1 MISGANSM
9 NAQRITR
16 QFKNVPLKTVLAEV
30 EKELQYSIIYKKDE
44 VNERK
49 QITRDFKDASLEEV
63 LSAVLDN
70 GLSYSVQGKMI
81 VISKKEAAG
90 SSITQQKQIIVKGI
104 VKDEN
109 GEPVVGANV
118 VEKGTSNGTI
128 TDMDGNFSLSISE
141 GSKLSITYIGYLDKD
156 VAVSIG
162 KTTLNIQLKEDTQ
175 ALDEV
180 VVVGYGSVKKRD
192 LTGSVSQ
199 ISSSSIQNQAVM
211 KDPMQALQGIS
222 AGADITMGN
231 SPGASSTFVI
241 RGYNSIN
248 AGNDPLIVVDD
259 APFGGK
265 IDEINPAE
273 IESIDVLK
281 DASAGAIYGTRAA
294 AGVIL
299 ITTKSGSDTN
309 GKVRL
314 TYSNE
319 FTKKQNYNAPE
330 MLSGREY
337 AEHNIGT
344 DYGSDTNWWDELI
357 NKGNFSQKHHLAL
370 EMGTEKA
377 QVYTSFFYEKNQ
389 GIALQ
394 DDRQDYGGRV
404 NASFKLFDDWLE
416 VRPAVDYRQAARN
429 NHFPNF
435 QQAMRNNPT
444 RSPYDPDSETGYNV
458 WINESLDYNVVADA
472 MLEDYYGL
480 DKWFKPEVNL
490 KLNIKPIPGL
500 NYQQVVGYENRQ
512 WELHQYWPSTHR
524 SEIDNSRKGHAHLA
538 FSKTENLTS
547 EGYFSYVKDFKGGH
561 NLNATAGY
569 SYFEVNG
576 ENFGMDNY
584 NFSVDGIKY
593 WDIGQGS
600 YLTDGKAGMSSGK
613 SVTERLFSFFARAN
627 YSYQDKYMLSASI
640 RHEGS
645 SKFAADNRWAN
656 FWSATAGWRISN
668 EEFMKDFDWLDD

>member
-1 MISGANSM
+1 MYRKHVGRALILALMLSGATSM

-156 VAVSIG
+156 VAVSKG

-211 KDPMQALQGIS
+211 KDPMQALQGKI

-231 SPGASSTFVI
+231 SPGASSTIVI

-273 IESIDVLK
+273 IESIDVFKDSSYTAIYCSRGKNGVVITYTIENVSDSEQTVLFDFVAKTDLLPVWSSGTIGLK
-281 DASAGAIYGTRAA
+281 DANDVVNWDAQDAIFKAKDLGNNWNVIWGADQHTSIYQLDTPTYINTQGTGKSASSTYT
-294 AGVIL
+294 
-299 ITTKSGSDTN
+299 IT
-309 GKVRL
+309 L
-314 TYSNE
+314 
-319 FTKKQNYNAPE
+319 P
-330 MLSGREY
+330 
-337 AEHNIGT
+337 
-344 DYGSDTNWWDELI
+344 
-357 NKGNFSQKHHLAL
+357 
-370 EMGTEKA
+370 
-377 QVYTSFFYEKNQ
+377 KNQ
-389 GIALQ
+389 EKKLSFVIA
-394 DDRQDYGGRV
+394 G
-404 NASFKLFDDWLE
+404 SK
-416 VRPAVDYRQAARN
+416 
-429 NHFPNF
+429 
-435 QQAMRNNPT
+435 
-444 RSPYDPDSETGYNV
+444 DSE
-458 WINESLDYNVVADA
+458 EDA
-472 MLEDYYGL
+472 LKSYKDILANHSEMLED
-480 DKWFKPEVNL
+480 K
-490 KLNIKPIPGL
+490 
-500 NYQQVVGYENRQ
+500 
-512 WELHQYWPSTHR
+512 
-524 SEIDNSRKGHAHLA
+524 
-538 FSKTENLTS
+538 
-547 EGYFSYVKDFKGGH
+547 
-561 NLNATAGY
+561 
-569 SYFEVNG
+569 
-576 ENFGMDNY
+576 
-584 NFSVDGIKY
+584 
-593 WDIGQGS
+593 
-600 YLTDGKAGMSSGK
+600 
-613 SVTERLFSFFARAN
+613 
-627 YSYQDKYMLSASI
+627 
-640 RHEGS
+640 
-645 SKFAADNRWAN
+645 
-656 FWSATAGWRISN
+656 
-668 EEFMKDFDWLDD
+668 

>member
-1 MISGANSM
+1 MYRKHVGRALILALMLSGATSM

-156 VAVSIG
+156 VAVSKG

-211 KDPMQALQGIS
+211 KDPMQALQGKI

-231 SPGASSTFVI
+231 SPGASSTIVI

-273 IESIDVLK
+273 IESIDV
-281 DASAGAIYGTRAA
+281 
-294 AGVIL
+294 
-299 ITTKSGSDTN
+299 
-309 GKVRL
+309 
-314 TYSNE
+314 
-319 FTKKQNYNAPE
+319 
-330 MLSGREY
+330 
-337 AEHNIGT
+337 
-344 DYGSDTNWWDELI
+344 
-357 NKGNFSQKHHLAL
+357 
-370 EMGTEKA
+370 
-377 QVYTSFFYEKNQ
+377 
-389 GIALQ
+389 
-394 DDRQDYGGRV
+394 
-404 NASFKLFDDWLE
+404 FK
-416 VRPAVDYRQAARN
+416 
-429 NHFPNF
+429 
-435 QQAMRNNPT
+435 
-444 RSPYDPDSETGYNV
+444 
-458 WINESLDYNVVADA
+458 
-472 MLEDYYGL
+472 
-480 DKWFKPEVNL
+480 
-490 KLNIKPIPGL
+490 
-500 NYQQVVGYENRQ
+500 
-512 WELHQYWPSTHR
+512 
-524 SEIDNSRKGHAHLA
+524 
-538 FSKTENLTS
+538 
-547 EGYFSYVKDFKGGH
+547 
-561 NLNATAGY
+561 
-569 SYFEVNG
+569 
-576 ENFGMDNY
+576 
-584 NFSVDGIKY
+584 
-593 WDIGQGS
+593 
-600 YLTDGKAGMSSGK
+600 
-613 SVTERLFSFFARAN
+613 
-627 YSYQDKYMLSASI
+627 
-640 RHEGS
+640 
-645 SKFAADNRWAN
+645 
-656 FWSATAGWRISN
+656 
-668 EEFMKDFDWLDD
+668 

>member
-1 MISGANSM
+1 MYRKHVGRALILALMLSGATSM

-156 VAVSIG
+156 VAVSKG

-211 KDPMQALQGIS
+211 KDPMQALQGKI

-231 SPGASSTFVI
+231 SPGASSTIVI

-248 AGNDPLIVVDD
+248 AVGALPMAKITGFSICAAFSMLTAALVTPRSFAIFATSSSAIKQCASPPYFASSFLLTPASAMFVSVTMS
-259 APFGGK
+259 APFC
-265 IDEINPAE
+265 I
-273 IESIDVLK
+273 
-281 DASAGAIYGTRAA
+281 
-294 AGVIL
+294 
-299 ITTKSGSDTN
+299 
-309 GKVRL
+309 
-314 TYSNE
+314 
-319 FTKKQNYNAPE
+319 
-330 MLSGREY
+330 
-337 AEHNIGT
+337 
-344 DYGSDTNWWDELI
+344 
-357 NKGNFSQKHHLAL
+357 
-370 EMGTEKA
+370 
-377 QVYTSFFYEKNQ
+377 
-389 GIALQ
+389 
-394 DDRQDYGGRV
+394 
-404 NASFKLFDDWLE
+404 
-416 VRPAVDYRQAARN
+416 
-429 NHFPNF
+429 
-435 QQAMRNNPT
+435 
-444 RSPYDPDSETGYNV
+444 
-458 WINESLDYNVVADA
+458 
-472 MLEDYYGL
+472 
-480 DKWFKPEVNL
+480 
-490 KLNIKPIPGL
+490 
-500 NYQQVVGYENRQ
+500 
-512 WELHQYWPSTHR
+512 
-524 SEIDNSRKGHAHLA
+524 
-538 FSKTENLTS
+538 
-547 EGYFSYVKDFKGGH
+547 
-561 NLNATAGY
+561 
-569 SYFEVNG
+569 
-576 ENFGMDNY
+576 
-584 NFSVDGIKY
+584 
-593 WDIGQGS
+593 
-600 YLTDGKAGMSSGK
+600 
-613 SVTERLFSFFARAN
+613 SFFAIPTA
-627 YSYQDKYMLSASI
+627 
-640 RHEGS
+640 
-645 SKFAADNRWAN
+645 WA
-656 FWSATAGWRISN
+656 
-668 EEFMKDFDWLDD
+668 E

>member
-1 MISGANSM
+1 MYRKHVGRALILALMLSGATSM

-109 GEPVVGANV
+109 GEPVVG
-118 VEKGTSNGTI
+118 
-128 TDMDGNFSLSISE
+128 NFSLSISE

-156 VAVSIG
+156 VAVSKG

-211 KDPMQALQGIS
+211 KDPMQALQGKI

-231 SPGASSTFVI
+231 SPGASSTIVI

-281 DASAGAIYGTRAA
+281 DA
-294 AGVIL
+294 
-299 ITTKSGSDTN
+299 
-309 GKVRL
+309 
-314 TYSNE
+314 
-319 FTKKQNYNAPE
+319 
-330 MLSGREY
+330 
-337 AEHNIGT
+337 
-344 DYGSDTNWWDELI
+344 
-357 NKGNFSQKHHLAL
+357 
-370 EMGTEKA
+370 
-377 QVYTSFFYEKNQ
+377 
-389 GIALQ
+389 
-394 DDRQDYGGRV
+394 
-404 NASFKLFDDWLE
+404 
-416 VRPAVDYRQAARN
+416 
-429 NHFPNF
+429 
-435 QQAMRNNPT
+435 
-444 RSPYDPDSETGYNV
+444 
-458 WINESLDYNVVADA
+458 
-472 MLEDYYGL
+472 
-480 DKWFKPEVNL
+480 
-490 KLNIKPIPGL
+490 
-500 NYQQVVGYENRQ
+500 
-512 WELHQYWPSTHR
+512 
-524 SEIDNSRKGHAHLA
+524 
-538 FSKTENLTS
+538 
-547 EGYFSYVKDFKGGH
+547 
-561 NLNATAGY
+561 
-569 SYFEVNG
+569 
-576 ENFGMDNY
+576 
-584 NFSVDGIKY
+584 
-593 WDIGQGS
+593 
-600 YLTDGKAGMSSGK
+600 
-613 SVTERLFSFFARAN
+613 
-627 YSYQDKYMLSASI
+627 
-640 RHEGS
+640 
-645 SKFAADNRWAN
+645 
-656 FWSATAGWRISN
+656 
-668 EEFMKDFDWLDD
+668 